1 METVNTIL
9 GIVASLL
16 SIAAIV
22 FSKKT
27 SDRTKEIERIIN
39 QNLNVHVGSS
49 KEEKNTV
56 KKAVSGDKGTSI
68 VGDNNKVNGDK

>member
-39 QNLNVHVGSS
+39 QNLNVHVGS
-49 KEEKNTV
+49 
-56 KKAVSGDKGTSI
+56 
-68 VGDNNKVNGDK
+68 